1 MTKLSLG
8 PRARSTV
15 RRATAIGLVGLV
27 PTVAACSLD
36 TSSSGAPNGSC
47 VPDPATMTAFPK
59 DLSGL
64 NGAGGAGGIE
74 EVPSFGANPGAL
86 KMYVHA
92 PASGA
97 ASAVVVAL
105 HGCTQSASAYVSA
118 GWNELADKA
127 GFAVVYAEQ
136 SSSNNMQRCFRWWE
150 PLHTKRGQGEA
161 ASIAAMTEWA
171 KKKYGA
177 SKAYVTG
184 LSAGGAMTSVMLA
197 AYPDMFE
204 AGAVMAGLPY
214 ACATS
219 QNDAYA
225 CMSPGKEK
233 SPSDW
238 AALLPAEAKGAGAP
252 RVSIWHGD
260 ADYTVRPANAE
271 ALARQWTAANGVA
284 ATASA
289 TETVGGATH
298 DVYKDASGT
307 ARVEKWIIK
316 GMSHAVA
323 LDPKNGCGTA
333 GAFLLDKGICSTAKA
348 AMFFGLVAD
357 DGTPTTPPPAGGG
370 ASSSGG
376 GSSSGGSSGI
386 AGNGN
391 PGGSDC
397 N

>member
-1 MTKLSLG
+1 MKLSLG
-8 PRARSTV
+8 PRACSAV
-15 RRATAIGLVGLV
+15 RLAIVLGLLPTAL
-27 PTVAACSLD
+27 AACSLD
-36 TSSSGAPNGSC
+36 TSPSGAANGSC
-47 VPDPATMTAFPK
+47 VPDPASMTAFPR

-64 NGAGGAGGIE
+64 NGTGAAGAIE
-74 EVPSFGANPGAL
+74 AVPAFGANPGGL
-86 KMYVHA
+86 SMYVHA

-97 ASAVVVAL
+97 ASAIVVAL

-127 GFAVVYAEQ
+127 GIAVVYAEQ
-136 SSSNNMQRCFRWWE
+136 PSSNNMQRCFRWWE

-177 SKAYVTG
+177 TKAYVTG
-184 LSAGGAMTSVMLA
+184 LSAGGAMTAVMLA
-197 AYPDMFE
+197 AYPDLFE

-219 QNDAYA
+219 QNDAYT
-225 CMSPGKEK
+225 CMSPGKDK
-233 SPSDW
+233 APSDW
-238 AALLPAEAKGAGAP
+238 AALLPAAARGAGAP

-284 ATASA
+284 ATPTA
-289 TETVGGATH
+289 TETVSGATH
-298 DVYKDASGT
+298 DVYKDASGVT
-307 ARVEKWIIK
+307 KVEKWIIK

-323 LDPKNGCGTA
+323 LDPKNGCGKA
-333 GAFLLDKGICSTAKA
+333 GAYLLDKGICSTAKA
-348 AMFFGLVAD
+348 AVFFGVIAD
-357 DGTPTTPPPAGGG
+357 DAAPSAPPPAGSSGAGG
-370 ASSSGG
+370 SSGG
-376 GSSSGGSSGI
+376 ASSGGSSGV
-386 AGNGN
+386 AGSGSQA
-391 PGGSDC
+391 GSDC